1 VLKRWMGHGTRSVFE
16 AWREVVKVNPN
27 TELDQKKKIRKQ
39 QVEAQFMQ
47 RAEEFARVEA
57 SAMNSGRRH
66 GSARRGA
73 RRWARLRKYRAA
85 LLRGHPARVCCVYAT
100 RARLLPFFCQV

>member
-1 VLKRWMGHGTRSVFE
+1 MGHGTRSVFE

-47 RAEEFARVEA
+47 RAEEFARVET
-57 SAMNSGRRH
+57 SK
-66 GSARRGA
+66 
-73 RRWARLRKYRAA
+73 WVYRVKMYTDA
-85 LLRGHPARVCCVYAT
+85 VYFEHSEAGET
-100 RARLLPFFCQV
+100 SWTPPMYWEAE

>member
-1 VLKRWMGHGTRSVFE
+1 VLKRWMGHGTRSVFV

-39 QVEAQFMQ
+39 QVEPQFML

-57 SAMNSGRRH
+57 SKWVYRVNMYTDTVYFEHTEAGETS
-66 GSARRGA
+66 
-73 RRWARLRKYRAA
+73 WAPPMYWEEE
-85 LLRGHPARVCCVYAT
+85 
-100 RARLLPFFCQV
+100 